1 MEEEV
6 GKEKEE
12 VVVEES
18 VREEQNENGG
28 IDFDFDRD
36 GARHP
41 W

>member
-1 MEEEV
+1 M
-6 GKEKEE
+6 
-12 VVVEES
+12 EES
-18 VREEQNENGG
+18 VREEQNENDDG